1 MDYFASYAEDE
12 AGELAAEAG
21 KGPEAVGVDAV
32 APAEKAGEKRK
43 EEGGEPRE
51 ENACISLL
59 PSINCAPPVSLLAC
73 KAQAQRNAVFHR
85 PEDTVLMSNPK
96 VEALQTPL
104 QGPLT
109 PQQVRRGGW
118 TGVYRRRL
126 AGDVEKEH
134 VNVEAFD
141 RQFYNFQF
149 HGRAEDPSNFTRDAL
164 LAHNSAGADSD
175 ASKVREAVAYDTRG
189 FVPEGEASRRQK
201 RRRLRNDDAT
211 SDDFQ
216 GPWAPFE
223 PEAVEASGVHTPE
236 DGEAAATE
244 ADQGEDAEK
253 SENGGAQKAKTRGGA
268 ASFSKDDAVDSIFH
282 GKSATDYQGRSWL
295 DVPPGTKEL
304 PPDSACFPPKREIH
318 AYVGHTG
325 GVQAIRFFPRSGH
338 LLLSASMDSTVK
350 IWDVLNQRK
359 LYRTYT
365 AHKQAVR
372 DIQWAEEGR
381 RFYSCSF
388 DNTVKLWDTEA
399 GKVIGSFG
407 NGKTPYC
414 VTVNPNDNNVFVVGS
429 ANRRAVQ
436 FDARTGNIEVEYA
449 EHIGSVNTV
458 TFCEEG
464 RRLVTTADD
473 KKLFVWEYGI
483 PVVIKHVS
491 EPDMHSMPAAAKHPS
506 EKYLCF
512 QSMDNQI
519 LTYDAYGKFRMNP
532 RKKFKGHLCAGY
544 ACKPAFSPDG
554 KWLLS
559 GDGNGK
565 LWIWNWKN
573 GKNIR
578 TLQAHDQVCIDCQWH
593 PNMTSR
599 VATCGWDGLIKLWD

>member
-1 MDYFASYAEDE
+1 MDYFASYADDE
-12 AGELAAEAG
+12 ACQELPEAEQEAAE
-21 KGPEAVGVDAV
+21 DASS
-32 APAEKAGEKRK
+32 ALETTETRHK
-43 EEGGEPRE
+43 EGWEPRE
-51 ENACISLL
+51 EDTRIALL
-59 PSINCAPPVSLLAC
+59 PAINCAPPVSIFAC
-73 KAQAQRNAVFHR
+73 KAQLQKNVVFHR
-85 PEDTVLMSNPK
+85 PEDTVLTSNPK
-96 VEALQTPL
+96 IDALQAPL

-126 AGDVEKEH
+126 GGEVEKEH

-149 HGRAEDPSNFTRDAL
+149 HGRAEDPSNFSRDAL
-164 LAHNSAGADSD
+164 LAHTRAGCTDTSV
-175 ASKVREAVAYDTRG
+175 VREAVAYDSRG
-189 FVPEGEASRRQK
+189 FVPESEASQRQK
-201 RRRLRNDDAT
+201 RRRLKNDDAA

-223 PEAVEASGVHTPE
+223 ATPASEASGVRTPEE
-236 DGEAAATE
+236 DGEE
-244 ADQGEDAEK
+244 
-253 SENGGAQKAKTRGGA
+253 GA
-268 ASFSKDDAVDSIFH
+268 AEAAEAANGVSEDSESGHRKQSKSPSSGKNESAESTFH
-282 GKSATDYQGRSWL
+282 GKAATDYQGRSWL
-295 DVPPGTKEL
+295 AVPPGTKEL

-338 LLLSASMDSTVK
+338 LLLSASMDSTLK

-359 LYRTYT
+359 LQCTYT

-372 DIQWAEEGR
+372 DVQWADGGAK
-381 RFYSCSF
+381 FYSCSF

-399 GKVIGSFG
+399 GKVIGTFG

-414 VTVNPNDNNVFVVGS
+414 VAVNPNDNNVFVVGS
-429 ANRRAVQ
+429 ANRRAIQ

-449 EHIGSVNTV
+449 EHIGAVNTV

-464 RRLVTTADD
+464 KRLVTTADD

-506 EKYLCF
+506 EKFLCF

-519 LTYDAYGKFRMNP
+519 LTYDACGKFRMVP
-532 RKKFKGHLCAGY
+532 RKRFRGHLCAGY

-573 GKNIR
+573 GKNVR